1 MYVNVDTHTH
11 LFTHHMH
18 ISTRKILNKTAG
30 LGKDKT
36 NHKSVLNGKLCL
48 NTALLYCFNEHI
60 VKVSLEITTLDTDI
74 LRPMMHTAF
83 PKLCVSI

>member
-1 MYVNVDTHTH
+1 
-11 LFTHHMH
+11 MH

-36 NHKSVLNGKLCL
+36 YHKSVLNGKLCF
-48 NTALLYCFNEHI
+48 NTALLYYFNEHI

-74 LRPMMHTAF
+74 LHPMMHTAF
-83 PKLCVSI
+83 HFT